1 MSFWPRKRR
10 RACIRLDKASLPK
23 GSAASLSGA
32 VAREQNVGLFG
43 RQPVDAAERS
53 DGPPFQE
60 PFEIVGVCDRVGGET
75 GDRHPA
81 EQPAPYLGAV
91 VEARLNQDVHG
102 RRIEREPVE
111 QVAQDQRMNATVTK
125 SAEAEALDRIPNDV
139 INRALAAIPVDY
151 RDAVYLADVEGFSYK
166 EIAAIMDTPV
176 GTVMSRLH
184 RGRKLLRER
193 LEDYAIEHGYIKAP
207 AS

>member
-1 MSFWPRKRR
+1 M
-10 RACIRLDKASLPK
+10 DKASLPK

-53 DGPPFQE
+53 DGPPFQV

-139 INRALAAIPVDY
+139 INRRLCHTGAVTQHEVSRMRLTYDRAELDESHVAATPLEQFH
-151 RDAVYLADVEGFSYK
+151 RWLHDAVAEPAIVEPN
-166 EIAAIMDTPV
+166 AMV
-176 GTVMSRLH
+176 LGTVGEVPSSRTV
-184 RGRKLLRER
+184 LLKGIDES
-193 LEDYAIEHGYIKAP
+193 LA
-207 AS
+207 